1 MQFILVAVGSIG
13 DVFPLLEI
21 SRELVRR
28 GHSVKI
34 IANPWYEKHVGK
46 AGAELIPVGT
56 RDDQERMLALRDL
69 WHPRKGWPLWLKFG
83 AMPLMRPTYEFIRE
97 HYLPG
102 ETVIGGSW
110 GALGAIIAREKLG
123 VPLVTLHLEPDK
135 FRTAYQSAVMP
146 AHMML
151 YQSTPPWLK
160 RIQYRIADW
169 LVIDRVFRPV
179 NDFRR
184 ELGLP
189 STRGFLGD
197 WIHSPDLTVGM
208 FPEWWGPRQPD
219 WPKAMLQPGFP
230 LAPDDATSL
239 PDDVETFLAAGDAP
253 VVFSPGGVNRQAHQ
267 FFKAAAESCQRL
279 SLRGIF
285 LTAYLDQLPTPLPNG
300 VRHFEFV
307 PFAPLLKRAAAVV
320 HHGGIGTTAMCLK
333 AAVPHIAV
341 PNLHINRDTATRLAR
356 CGAGEMI
363 TPRGLCERTLSES
376 LTRLLDSVEVRDRCR
391 QVAES
396 MQDVD
401 AVSDTCDRMEKL
413 PQSITDNTSAP

>member
-1 MQFILVAVGSIG
+1 MQFILIAVGSIG

-28 GHSVKI
+28 GHSVKL

-46 AGAELIPVGT
+46 TGAELIPVGT

-69 WHPRKGWPLWLKFG
+69 WHPRKGWPLWLKLG
-83 AMPLMRPTYEFIRE
+83 ALPLMRPTYEFIRE
-97 HYLPG
+97 HNLPG
-102 ETVIGGSW
+102 ETVVGGSW

-169 LVIDRVFRPV
+169 LVIDRVFHPV

-197 WIHSPDLTVGM
+197 WIHSPDLTIGM
-208 FPEWWGPRQPD
+208 FPEWWGPGSPSGRKQCSNPASRLPLTVRQVCPMM
-219 WPKAMLQPGFP
+219 WRR
-230 LAPDDATSL
+230 
-239 PDDVETFLAAGDAP
+239 
-253 VVFSPGGVNRQAHQ
+253 FSPQATLPLCFLQ
-267 FFKAAAESCQRL
+267 AELIGKHTS
-279 SLRGIF
+279 SSK
-285 LTAYLDQLPTPLPNG
+285 PPP
-300 VRHFEFV
+300 
-307 PFAPLLKRAAAVV
+307 KVV
-320 HHGGIGTTAMCLK
+320 SVC
-333 AAVPHIAV
+333 
-341 PNLHINRDTATRLAR
+341 R
-356 CGAGEMI
+356 CGEY
-363 TPRGLCERTLSES
+363 S
-376 LTRLLDSVEVRDRCR
+376 
-391 QVAES
+391 
-396 MQDVD
+396 
-401 AVSDTCDRMEKL
+401 
-413 PQSITDNTSAP
+413 